1 MFARVGN
8 SRGIRTLSH
17 IGNRLNGNFS
27 FHRKQ
32 HFPDRKLEYHTTTK
46 QNVCEANHI
55 MIKNA
60 KLILFNSKKNHRPPR
75 DDIEDPFGPIPTI
88 EVGGRA
94 SSHRKHHTGIN
105 NTITAIDSHRVR
117 ILMPSFILVLK
128 LVPESFFA
136 DQQSTKKS
144 SWAKIK
150 CSRQTVDTFSGS
162 LGRVASRLLVLSCPC
177 LNSQAYIISF
187 TPHGHHS
194 L

>member
-1 MFARVGN
+1 M
-8 SRGIRTLSH
+8 
-17 IGNRLNGNFS
+17 
-27 FHRKQ
+27 
-32 HFPDRKLEYHTTTK
+32 
-46 QNVCEANHI
+46 
-55 MIKNA
+55 KNA

-144 SWAKIK
+144 SWVEIK
-150 CSRQTVDTFSGS
+150 CSRQTLDTFSGS
-162 LGRVASRLLVLSCPC
+162 LGCVASRLLVLSLPEFTSFHHF
-177 LNSQAYIISF
+177 LHSTWPPFVVMSLRAISNQDLMC
-187 TPHGHHS
+187 H
-194 L
+194 